1 MFISAKRPGEGMCSV
16 TVRIPSVEFSATMT
30 EIGEWLD
37 ANRHKPTRYKYNHR
51 EDAVLVTVDFPAAA
65 ADAFA
70 MRFGGVYR
78 SSPRATS

>member
-1 MFISAKRPGEGMCSV
+1 MCSV

-37 ANRHKPTRYKYNHR
+37 ANRHKPTRYKYDHTD
-51 EDAVLVTVDFPAAA
+51 DAVLVTVDFPAAVA
-65 ADAFA
+65 ANAFA

-78 SSPRATS
+78 SSSRARSKI